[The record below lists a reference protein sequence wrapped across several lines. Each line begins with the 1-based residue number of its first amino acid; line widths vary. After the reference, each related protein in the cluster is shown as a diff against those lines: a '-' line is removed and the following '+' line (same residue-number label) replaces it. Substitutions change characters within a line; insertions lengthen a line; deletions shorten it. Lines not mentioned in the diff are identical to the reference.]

1 MIRSPRGALFVCMCI
16 VALAASFARPEA
28 QRGGRDWNAVE
39 LSTHHVAGTVHYLQG
54 QGGNI
59 GLSIGDDG
67 VVMIDDQFAPLS
79 ERILAT
85 IDGISNGEIKYLI
98 NTHVHGDHTGGNAN
112 FAGMGIPIMA
122 RDAVRR
128 RLAENQPPEAL
139 PVLTY
144 SDDVT
149 IHLNGETV
157 HIIPVPASHTDG
169 DSIIHFIDSDVIHTG
184 DMFRTVA
191 FPVIDR
197 NNGGTLPGT
206 VAALGVLAGMAGPRT
221 KILPGHG
228 VVSSR
233 ADVIEF
239 RDMVITVA
247 DRVRELVEQGKS
259 YEQVVEA
266 RPTREFETKWGDPN
280 RFLTA
285 IYAELGGDATAQ

>member
-1 MIRSPRGALFVCMCI
+1 MKKTRSRTRLAVSLAFAAAAAVTVAAGLGAQPAV
-16 VALAASFARPEA
+16 
-28 QRGGRDWNAVE
+28 DWSAVE
-39 LSTHHVAGTVHYLQG
+39 ISTHHVAGTVHYLEG
-54 QGGNI
+54 RGGNV

-79 ERILAT
+79 DRIAAAVE
-85 IDGISNGEIKYLI
+85 GISNDVRFLI

-112 FAGMGIPIMA
+112 FAARGVPILA
-122 RDAVRR
+122 QDRVRA
-128 RLAENQPPEAL
+128 RLAANRPAEAL

-149 IHLNGETV
+149 IHLNGEEV
-157 HIIPVPASHTDG
+157 RVIPVPPGHTDG
-169 DSIIHFIDSDVIHTG
+169 DSIIHFVDSDVIHTG

-197 NNGGTLPGT
+197 GNGGTLPGT
-206 VAALGVLAGMAGPRT
+206 IDALGVLAGMAGPET

-239 RDMVITVA
+239 RDMVVTVA
-247 DRVRELVEQGKS
+247 GRVEELVAGGAGS
-259 YEQVVEA
+259 YDEVA
-266 RPTREFETKWGDPN
+266 AADPTAEFNDKWGDPN

-285 IYAELGGDATAQ
+285 VYEELAGD

>member
-1 MIRSPRGALFVCMCI
+1 MKKTRSRTRLAVSLAFAAAAAVTVAAGLGAQPAV
-16 VALAASFARPEA
+16 
-28 QRGGRDWNAVE
+28 DWSAVE
-39 LSTHHVAGTVHYLQG
+39 ISTHHVAGTVHYLEG
-54 QGGNI
+54 RGGNV

-79 ERILAT
+79 DRIAAAVE
-85 IDGISNGEIKYLI
+85 GISNGDVRFLI

-112 FAGMGIPIMA
+112 FAARGVPILA
-122 RDAVRR
+122 QDRVRA
-128 RLAENQPPEAL
+128 RLAANRPAEAL

-149 IHLNGETV
+149 IHLNGEEV
-157 HIIPVPASHTDG
+157 RVIPVPPGHTDG
-169 DSIIHFIDSDVIHTG
+169 DSIIHFVDSDVIHTG

-197 NNGGTLPGT
+197 GNGGTLPGT
-206 VAALGVLAGMAGPRT
+206 IDALGVLAGMAGPET

-239 RDMVITVA
+239 RDMVVTVA
-247 DRVRELVEQGKS
+247 GRVEELVAGGAGS
-259 YEQVVEA
+259 YDEVA
-266 RPTREFETKWGDPN
+266 AAGPTAEFNDKWGDPN

-285 IYAELGGDATAQ
+285 VYEELAGD

>member
-1 MIRSPRGALFVCMCI
+1 MTTSSRARLAVSLAFSAVAAFTVAAGLGAQPDF
-16 VALAASFARPEA
+16 SE
-28 QRGGRDWNAVE
+28 VE
-39 LSTHHVAGTVHYLQG
+39 ISTHHVAGTVHYLAG
-54 QGGNI
+54 RGGNI
-59 GLSIGDDG
+59 GLSVGDQG

-79 ERILAT
+79 DRIHAA
-85 IDGISNGEIKYLI
+85 IEGISNGDIRFLI

-112 FAGMGIPIMA
+112 FAAMGISILA
-122 RDAVRR
+122 QDRVRG
-128 RLAENQPPEAL
+128 RLAATQPAEAL

-144 SDDVT
+144 SEDVT
-149 IHLNGETV
+149 IHLNGEEV
-157 HIIPVPASHTDG
+157 HILPMPPGHTDG
-169 DSIIHFIDSDVIHTG
+169 DSIIHFVDSDVIHTG

-197 NNGGTLPGT
+197 GNGGTLSGT
-206 VAALGVLAGMAGPRT
+206 IDSLGILAGMAGPDT

-247 DRVRELVEQGKS
+247 GRVEELVEGGAGS
-259 YEQVVEA
+259 YDEVA
-266 RPTREFETKWGDPN
+266 AADPTAGFNDKWGDPN

-285 IYAELGGDATAQ
+285 VYEELAGD

>member
-1 MIRSPRGALFVCMCI
+1 MKKTRSRTRLAVSLAFAAAAAVTVAAGLGAQPAV
-16 VALAASFARPEA
+16 
-28 QRGGRDWNAVE
+28 DWSAVE
-39 LSTHHVAGTVHYLQG
+39 ISTHHVAGTVHYLEG
-54 QGGNI
+54 RGGNV

-79 ERILAT
+79 DRIAAAVE
-85 IDGISNGEIKYLI
+85 GISNGDVRFLI

-112 FAGMGIPIMA
+112 FAARGVPILA
-122 RDAVRR
+122 QDRVRA
-128 RLAENQPPEAL
+128 RLAANRPAEAL

-149 IHLNGETV
+149 IHLNGEEV
-157 HIIPVPASHTDG
+157 RVIPVPPGHTDG
-169 DSIIHFIDSDVIHTG
+169 DSIIHFVDSDVIHTG

-197 NNGGTLPGT
+197 GNGGTLPGT
-206 VAALGVLAGMAGPRT
+206 IDALGVLAGMAGPET

-239 RDMVITVA
+239 RDMVVTVA
-247 DRVRELVEQGKS
+247 DRVEELVAGGAGS
-259 YEQVVEA
+259 YDEVA
-266 RPTREFETKWGDPN
+266 AADPTAEFNDKWGDPN

-285 IYAELGGDATAQ
+285 VYEELAGD

>member
-1 MIRSPRGALFVCMCI
+1 MKTRSRTRLAVSLAFAAAAAVTVAAGLGAQPAV
-16 VALAASFARPEA
+16 
-28 QRGGRDWNAVE
+28 DWSAVE
-39 LSTHHVAGTVHYLQG
+39 ISTHHVAGTVHYLEG
-54 QGGNI
+54 RGGNI
-59 GLSIGDDG
+59 GLSIGDEG

-79 ERILAT
+79 DRIAAAVES
-85 IDGISNGEIKYLI
+85 ISNGDIRFLI

-112 FAGMGIPIMA
+112 FAARGVPILA
-122 RDAVRR
+122 QDRVRA
-128 RLAENQPPEAL
+128 RLAANRPPEAL

-149 IHLNGETV
+149 IHLNGEEV
-157 HIIPVPASHTDG
+157 RVIPVPPGHTDG
-169 DSIIHFIDSDVIHTG
+169 DSIIHFVDSDVIHTG

-197 NNGGTLPGT
+197 GNGGTLPGT
-206 VAALGVLAGMAGPRT
+206 IDALGVLAGMAGPET

-239 RDMVITVA
+239 RDMVIAVA
-247 DRVRELVEQGKS
+247 GRVEELIAGGAGS
-259 YEQVVEA
+259 YDEVA
-266 RPTREFETKWGDPN
+266 AADPTAEFNDKWGDPN

-285 IYAELGGDATAQ
+285 VYEELAGD